1 LLKVTV
7 TFAKLTHTWP
17 ADIDALLESPS
28 LQNALLMANAG
39 GGYALHGVTLAFD
52 ADASAYL
59 PQAAQIVSGA
69 CKPTAYFPIASF
81 LAPAPSAPYAT
92 NLSSLYG
99 GNPNGDWS
107 LFIIDDAAINSGVI
121 TNGWSLNVI
130 TASPIAPQPLQI
142 GSMVYSNGIFHL
154 TITGP
159 LYSTVIKAST
169 NLINWVPIYTNP
181 VNWMLDYTNL
191 TSSFTFTDPKAS
203 NYPTRFY
210 IAVPLP

>member
-1 LLKVTV
+1 
-7 TFAKLTHTWP
+7 
-17 ADIDALLESPS
+17 
-28 LQNALLMANAG
+28 
-39 GGYALHGVTLAFD
+39 
-52 ADASAYL
+52 
-59 PQAAQIVSGA
+59 
-69 CKPTAYFPIASF
+69 
-81 LAPAPSAPYAT
+81 
-92 NLSSLYG
+92 
-99 GNPNGDWS
+99 
-107 LFIIDDAAINSGVI
+107 
-121 TNGWSLNVI
+121 
-130 TASPIAPQPLQI
+130 
-142 GSMVYSNGIFHL
+142 MVYSNGIFHL